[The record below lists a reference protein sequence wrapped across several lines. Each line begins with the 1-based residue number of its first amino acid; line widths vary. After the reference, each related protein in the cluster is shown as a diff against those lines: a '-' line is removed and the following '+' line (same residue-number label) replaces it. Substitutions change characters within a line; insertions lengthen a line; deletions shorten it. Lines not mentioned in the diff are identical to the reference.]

1 MGVNTDMKHR
11 KYPRDVRQAVRT
23 GWYLVDL
30 SDISCSWTV
39 ISSRIAAQST
49 GRYLLSYGRAS
60 AAFETQRDAVWFEM
74 SLQ

>member
-1 MGVNTDMKHR
+1 
-11 KYPRDVRQAVRT
+11 VRN

-30 SDISCSWTV
+30 AGRNSPWNEIYNKIT
-39 ISSRIAAQST
+39 AQST